1 MPTQSGSVYTPVGV
15 HQVAG
20 PDINGVHLSALKSY
34 LPIGQLEHD
43 TAGVHDRGA
52 PGVHLITSPAW

>member
-1 MPTQSGSVYTPVGV
+1 MPTQSGPVYTPVGV

-52 PGVHLITSPAW
+52 PGST